1 MSGLIGCMIVLLFS
15 LSLVVPSAMAQ
26 GEMSTQTIRGRS
38 VVHQG
43 SRVCHQSHLR
53 EARVSLRRHKYE
65 TRSHVGP
72 G

>member
-26 GEMSTQTIRGRS
+26 GEMSTQMIRGDLLS
-38 VVHQG
+38 IKEPL
-43 SRVCHQSHLR
+43 CHQSHLR
-53 EARVSLRRHKYE
+53 EARVSLRRQKYE